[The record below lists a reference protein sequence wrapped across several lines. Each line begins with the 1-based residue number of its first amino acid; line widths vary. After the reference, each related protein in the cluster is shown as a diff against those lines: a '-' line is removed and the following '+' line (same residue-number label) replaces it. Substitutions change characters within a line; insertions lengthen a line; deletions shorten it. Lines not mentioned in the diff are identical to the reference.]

1 MTRQLSQTAFL
12 LTKGDTRH
20 EKYVILNERTDTEET
35 HVKTERIY
43 EENGMQFRFEAK
55 VLCCRACGDRYALVL
70 DRTAFFPE
78 GGGQAADTG
87 RLSDACVLDVQI
99 KDGEIL
105 HYTDRPV
112 AEGSLVTGEV
122 NGEIRFRRMQN
133 HSGEHVLSGTL
144 HRLYNANNV
153 GFHLG
158 TRDVTVDTD
167 IVLTREELIRAEE
180 EANRAVAQN
189 LPIRAW
195 KPSPEE
201 AERIPYRS
209 KKEIGEDLRLVMI
222 EGVDCCACCAPHVS
236 YTGQIGMIKIL
247 DAIHYKGGMRLHLL
261 CGLDAEK
268 EWERIYIDHART
280 AAALSVKQHEVFE
293 AVSRLLEENAQL
305 RHAVREEK
313 KKAGL
318 LAAHQVPENTAFACV
333 KISGADAQTLREAV
347 VYLTGRQEGIF
358 AAYTY
363 ESGAAQFC
371 AGSGSGCDMT
381 LLSAYLRKTCGA
393 RCGGKKDMIQ
403 GTAQVQEEAFCA
415 ALQTFAKQQKG

>member
-1 MTRQLSQTAFL
+1 M
-12 LTKGDTRH
+12 
-20 EKYVILNERTDTEET
+20 E
-35 HVKTERIY
+35 TERIY
-43 EENGMQFRFEAK
+43 EDNGMIFRFEAT
-55 VLCCRACGDRYALVL
+55 VMRCSACGDGYALVL

-87 RLSDACVLDVQI
+87 TIRDARVLDVQI

-112 AEGSLVTGEV
+112 AEGSTVTGQV
-122 NGEIRFRRMQN
+122 DGEIRFRRMQN

-144 HRLYNANNV
+144 HRMYKANNV

-158 TRDVTVDTD
+158 TQDVTVDID
-167 IVLTREELIRAEE
+167 VALTREELFLAEE
-180 EANRAVAQN
+180 EANRAVARN
-189 LPIRAW
+189 LPVRAW
-195 KPSPEE
+195 KPSAEE

-222 EGVDCCACCAPHVS
+222 EDVDCCACCAPHVS
-236 YTGQIGMIKIL
+236 NTGQIGMIKIL

-261 CGLDAEK
+261 CGLDAE
-268 EWERIYIDHART
+268 EECERIYIDHAR
-280 AAALSVKQHEVFE
+280 AAGVLSVKQHEVFE
-293 AVSRLLEENAQL
+293 AVTRLLEENAQL
-305 RHAVREEK
+305 RRAVREEK

-318 LAAHQVPENTAFACV
+318 LAAHQVSEDAAFACL
-333 KISGADAQTLREAV
+333 KISGADAQTLRETV

-358 AAYTY
+358 TAYTY
-363 ESGAAQFC
+363 ENGAVQFC

-381 LLSAYLRKTCGA
+381 LLSAYLRQTCGA

-403 GTAQVQEEAFCA
+403 GTAQAQEEDFCA
-415 ALQTFAKQQKG
+415 ALQMFAELQEG

>member
-1 MTRQLSQTAFL
+1 L
-12 LTKGDTRH
+12 
-20 EKYVILNERTDTEET
+20 EREDREAV

-43 EENGMQFRFEAK
+43 EDNGMTFRFEAK
-55 VLCCRACGDRYALVL
+55 VMRCSACGDGYALVL

-87 RLSDACVLDVQI
+87 RLGDAHVVDVQI
-99 KDGEIL
+99 KEGEIL
-105 HYTDRPV
+105 HYTDLPV
-112 AEGSLVTGEV
+112 AAGTPVTGEV
-122 NGEIRFRRMQN
+122 DAQIRFRRMQN

-144 HRLYNANNV
+144 HRLYGANNV

-158 TRDVTVDTD
+158 TRDVTVDID
-167 IVLTREELIRAEE
+167 VVLTREELIRAEE

-189 LPIRAW
+189 LPIRTW
-195 KPSPEE
+195 KPSAEE
-201 AERIPYRS
+201 ADRIPYRS

-236 YTGQIGMIKIL
+236 FTGQIGMIKIL

-261 CGLDAEK
+261 CGLDAEN
-268 EWERIYIDHART
+268 EWEKTYIDHAR
-280 AAALSVKQHEVFE
+280 AAGALSVKQHEVFE

-318 LAAHQVPENTAFACV
+318 LAAQQVPEDAAFACLR
-333 KISGADAQTLREAV
+333 ITDADAQTLREAV
-347 VYLTGRQEGIF
+347 VFLTQRQTGIF
-358 AAYTY
+358 AACTQ
-363 ESGAAQFC
+363 ENGAVKFC
-371 AGSGSGCDMT
+371 AGSDGCDMT
-381 LLSAYLRKTCGA
+381 VLAAFLRETCSA

-403 GTAQVQEEAFCA
+403 GSAQIQEEAFCA
-415 ALQTFAKQQKG
+415 ALQTFAGQQKA